1 MDTPP
6 IVSRG
11 LTAPAQLSIARLA
24 LLEQI
29 DSPFLGE
36 PKPALL
42 AEVLPSLYLYELETA
57 DAVVAVR
64 EGTLKER
71 ALLWADALTHDAY
84 LKKVDALNRAISD
97 FFATLPRPEEEQA
110 KKV

>member
-11 LTAPAQLSIARLA
+11 LTAPAPLSIARLA

-29 DSPFLGE
+29 ASPFLGE
-36 PKPALL
+36 PKSVAL
-42 AEVLPSLYLYELETA
+42 AEILPSLYLYELGMAE
-57 DAVVAVR
+57 AVATVR
-64 EGTLKER
+64 DGSLKER

-84 LKKVDALNRAISD
+84 LEKVNALNRAISD
-97 FFATLPRPEEEQA
+97 FFSTLPRQEGEQI